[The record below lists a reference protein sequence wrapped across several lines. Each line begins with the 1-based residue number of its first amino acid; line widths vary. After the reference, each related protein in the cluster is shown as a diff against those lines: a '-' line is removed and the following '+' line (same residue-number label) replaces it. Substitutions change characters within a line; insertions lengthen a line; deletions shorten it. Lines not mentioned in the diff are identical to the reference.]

1 MSSLITPIRTRKY
14 RKFLKA
20 LGWEYDRI
28 KGDHEIWVRDDTDD
42 EIVFIAN
49 DKEVTP
55 FIIRENNKTLGITDK
70 NFVEI
75 IQSKKFK

>member
-70 NFVEI
+70 KFVEI